1 MAGLGVV
8 PAAEGRNVQVAMFPL
23 DLYKPLATAAHT
35 ERLKKLEIFLLY

>member
-8 PAAEGRNVQVAMFPL
+8 PAAEVRDVQVAMLLL

-35 ERLKKLEIFLLY
+35 ERLKKLAIFFLC

>member
-8 PAAEGRNVQVAMFPL
+8 PAAEVRDVQVAMLL

-35 ERLKKLEIFLLY
+35 ERLKKLAIFFLC

>member
-8 PAAEGRNVQVAMFPL
+8 PVAEGRVVEVAIFPF

-35 ERLKKLEIFLLY
+35 QKD

>member
-8 PAAEGRNVQVAMFPL
+8 PAAEGRDVQVAMFPL

-35 ERLKKLEIFLLY
+35 ERLKQLAIFFLC

>member
-8 PAAEGRNVQVAMFPL
+8 PAAEGRVVEVAIFPL

-35 ERLKKLEIFLLY
+35 ERLKKLAIFFLC